1 MPDHCHLLVGLNP
14 QKSTADLVRDVK
26 SGSSKWVNDQ
36 QLYYGKFAWQTGYGA
51 FSYARSQLEAV
62 VQYIINQPQH
72 HQRRTFREE
81 YMAILEKFD
90 VQYDTKYVFE
100 FF

>member
-1 MPDHCHLLVGLNP
+1 MTDHCHLLVGLNP
-14 QKSTADLVRDVK
+14 QQSVSDLARDVK

-36 QLYYGKFAWQTGYGA
+36 QLHYGKFTWQAGYGA

-62 VQYIINQPQH
+62 VQYILNQPQH
-72 HQRRTFREE
+72 HQRRSFREE
-81 YMAILEKFD
+81 YIAMLKKFN
-90 VQYDTKYVFE
+90 VQHDTKYVFD